1 MIDVEKLSVLEKLVK
16 EQRTLRKR
24 IETAFPKRQID
35 KNSIACFFGAMT
47 ALGIE
52 KDAKLFV
59 MLYLCSPHTLSGCK
73 MKRGL
78 RDFLASL
85 FKYTSPSSVS
95 MKSRGLL
102 FRYKHYKTMQND
114 VDRALNAIRKSF
126 DSGVLNLCEAPNNQQ
141 LANEK

>member
-16 EQRTLRKR
+16 EQRALRKR

-59 MLYLCSPHTLSGCK
+59 ML
-73 MKRGL
+73 
-78 RDFLASL
+78 
-85 FKYTSPSSVS
+85 
-95 MKSRGLL
+95 
-102 FRYKHYKTMQND
+102 
-114 VDRALNAIRKSF
+114 SF
-126 DSGVLNLCEAPNNQQ
+126 VPPLHFPGAR
-141 LANEK
+141 